1 MKFKIFTL
9 LVFLTS
15 HFLNA
20 TILNDSLALKKDSI
34 SVISHWKTK
43 NKLNLLFTQNSF
55 VNWNAGGNNSIAG
68 IIKVQLTKNYK
79 NNHMTWSNELKS
91 NYGLNKEEDRE
102 LRKTEDLFEVNSTF
116 GYRKNVKSN
125 WYNSAK
131 FSFKTQY
138 TNGYKYPDTDTP
150 ISRFFAP
157 AYLFL
162 GIGSEYADKANNFK
176 LYLSPIT
183 NKTTFVFDRTLAN
196 EGAFGVEEATY
207 DDDGNLLT
215 KGENTKMEFGML
227 VSGEWKTEVM
237 TNIQMGNKL
246 ILYSDYVNN
255 YGNIDFDWE
264 INFDLTI
271 NKYVTANIGSHFLFD
286 DDVRNKKD
294 IDDDGILETIGPKI
308 QLKQVLGVG
317 FLYNFQ

>member
-162 GIGSEYADKANNFK
+162 GIGFEYADKANNFK

>member
-237 TNIQMGNKL
+237 TNIQMANKL